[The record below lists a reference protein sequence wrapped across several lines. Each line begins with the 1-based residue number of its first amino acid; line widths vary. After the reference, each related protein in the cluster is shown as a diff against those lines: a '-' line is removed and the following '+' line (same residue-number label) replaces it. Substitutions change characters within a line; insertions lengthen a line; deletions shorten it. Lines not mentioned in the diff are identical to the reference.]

1 MLLAL
6 GQNLSGM
13 GWVAAG
19 WVLLQ
24 LVGYSSSSTASNPWL
39 ALHVEPFWTVA
50 RFFQPLHQVH
60 PPIPAKRNFR
70 SQETMVRQHHSS
82 DPFQQGM
89 GARLSKAVSVAA
101 AVVSA
106 SLSAGCPHW
115 YRELLLLMLHVLCWS
130 CRSCLTCL
138 SLLCAEP

>member
-6 GQNLSGM
+6 LDQNLSGM

-24 LVGYSSSSTASNPWL
+24 LVGYSSSSTVSNPWL

-106 SLSAGCPHW
+106 SLSLSAGCPHW

-130 CRSCLTCL
+130 CLTCL
-138 SLLCAEP
+138 SLLFAEP